1 MSSAWDSLSYIL
13 PQHFKM
19 TKQPL
24 DYKSKNI
31 KKQQRKGLKVMAKP
45 NKRLEAINNYGKF
58 EVFQVRLGC

>member
-1 MSSAWDSLSYIL
+1 
-13 PQHFKM
+13 M